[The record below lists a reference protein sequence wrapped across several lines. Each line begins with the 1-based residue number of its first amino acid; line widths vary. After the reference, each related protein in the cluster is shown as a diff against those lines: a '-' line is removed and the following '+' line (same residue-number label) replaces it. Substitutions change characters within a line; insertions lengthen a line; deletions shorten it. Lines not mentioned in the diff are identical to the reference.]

1 MNFVGEAPPSMRTIV
16 GVVIVLVGC
25 FIVLLRANQTSK
37 EPLQEEDGEES
48 SRFRLA
54 ERKKRANSI
63 LYSQMFVAPS
73 ITAKAASWH
82 MRAKEIHSRGSMPS
96 NVLRSLQLDDDER
109 DELDDY
115 ACKKTMLVKSLT
127 MPTNPFRRLSNLV
140 MKDYGTMGS
149 FILDHVDEEE

>member
-1 MNFVGEAPPSMRTIV
+1 
-16 GVVIVLVGC
+16 
-25 FIVLLRANQTSK
+25 
-37 EPLQEEDGEES
+37 
-48 SRFRLA
+48 
-54 ERKKRANSI
+54 
-63 LYSQMFVAPS
+63 
-73 ITAKAASWH
+73 
-82 MRAKEIHSRGSMPS
+82 MPS

-115 ACKKTMLVKSLT
+115 ACKKATLVKSLT

>member
-37 EPLQEEDGEES
+37 EPLQEDEGEEES
-48 SRFRLA
+48 IRLK
-54 ERKKRANSI
+54 ERRKRANSI

-96 NVLRSLQLDDDER
+96 NALRSLQLDDDER

-115 ACKKTMLVKSLT
+115 VCKKTILVKSLT

-149 FILDHVDEEE
+149 FVLEDVDEEE